1 MLPST
6 VINKRLNRLNAQY
19 QFNIFKLNKVENTYL
34 KNLKLFKIIYD
45 LKNVN
50 DCGCESFDDVQRCN
64 AYGVSMFNPNQW
76 EFLFKKLGYK
86 DEDELEKFILGG
98 DDDYYYEE
106 FCIEKL
112 PIFQIESH
120 ITKLNTQLQ
129 ENRTEFDDLE
139 KSYNLFTKI
148 QQVEINSRCSSFEE
162 MVLTNEFNNRQFEP
176 IEWEFIFKKM
186 GFTDKEFFTTFIGW
200 NDEIQK
206 ISLADRKCCAC
217 LEYYSKNKQIQQ
229 FNNCSHS
236 ICRVCY
242 YHLPKINNLK
252 QCSLCRKFEK

>member
-6 VINKRLNRLNAQY
+6 LIQKRLNLLNEQY
-19 QFNIFKLNKVENTYL
+19 QYKIFKLNKVENIYL
-34 KNLKLFKIIYD
+34 TNLKLFKTIYD
-45 LKNVN
+45 LKNEN
-50 DCGCESFDDVQRCN
+50 ECKSFDDLQMSYDYRL
-64 AYGVSMFNPNQW
+64 SMFNPNQW

-86 DEDELEKFILGG
+86 DEDELHNYILKGY
-98 DDDYYYEE
+98 DDYFEML
-106 FCIEKL
+106 CIEKL

-129 ENRTEFDDLE
+129 ENITEFDDLE
-139 KSYNLFTKI
+139 KSYNLFTLL

-162 MVLTNEFNNRQFEP
+162 MVLTNELNNRQFEP

-186 GFTDKEFFTTFIGW
+186 GFTDKELFTTFIGW

-217 LEYYSKNKQIQQ
+217 LEYYSKDKPIQK
-229 FNNCSHS
+229 FNNCAHS